1 VSHTSRLSA
10 SHRSLRRVSGVLGT
24 LFVALLM
31 AEPASAQTTP
41 KAGATTAPAPKPATP
56 TAAAPAG
63 APTASPTAATAP
75 TTTTTATTPTD
86 PSATPP
92 EAAPTATDAPP
103 VEGEAVA
110 PQEEAT
116 PVEEAP
122 ATTPA
127 EATPS
132 EEEEVRD
139 DDAGWLDLHPDEEK
153 EEPTRK
159 MPYYT
164 AMVLAEGTAK
174 YGGYTV
180 AEEGATLE
188 DESVETE
195 SLRTGQLGGQV
206 TVGVMPSGSAFAM
219 AGRLRGGSYV
229 GERVPG
235 GYVAAEMLF
244 GANFARN
251 AQGSSFTYLLGGIGV
266 EFLPG
271 DNQDLLSL
279 SATGGTVV
287 NGIDFGAGINIAAN
301 DEVAIALIGMH
312 IGWGRL
318 F

>member
-1 VSHTSRLSA
+1 
-10 SHRSLRRVSGVLGT
+10 
-24 LFVALLM
+24 M
-31 AEPASAQTTP
+31 AGPASAQDNQP
-41 KAGATTAPAPKPATP
+41 EAKAPAPAPKTATTSAAPAATT
-56 TAAAPAG
+56 TAAAP
-63 APTASPTAATAP
+63 
-75 TTTTTATTPTD
+75 TTATTTAPPSD
-86 PSATPP
+86 ASATPAEEAATDAQAP
-92 EAAPTATDAPP
+92 PTEGEAGAEPAAEAAPPALEADTPPPTEAEAATD
-103 VEGEAVA
+103 E
-110 PQEEAT
+110 
-116 PVEEAP
+116 
-122 ATTPA
+122 
-127 EATPS
+127 S
-132 EEEEVRD
+132 EVKD
-139 DDAGWLDLHPDEEK
+139 DDASWLDLHPDEETA
-153 EEPTRK
+153 EPVRK

-174 YGGYTV
+174 YGAYTV
-180 AEEGATLE
+180 ARVGTFE
-188 DESVETE
+188 DETVEPD

-206 TVGVMPSGSAFAM
+206 TVGIMPNGSAFAM

-251 AQGSSFTYLLGGIGV
+251 AQGSTFTYLLGGFGV

-287 NGIDFGAGINIAAN
+287 NGIDFGAGINLAAN